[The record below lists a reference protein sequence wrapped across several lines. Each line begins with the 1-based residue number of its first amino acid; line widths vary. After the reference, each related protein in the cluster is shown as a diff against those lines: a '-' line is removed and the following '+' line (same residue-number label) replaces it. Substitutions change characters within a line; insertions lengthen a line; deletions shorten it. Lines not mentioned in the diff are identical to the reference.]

1 MQLLLIEDDEL
12 VASGLVAGLELDGFV
27 VDHVSN
33 GRQASQA
40 MGLFTPDAV
49 ILDLGLPDAD
59 GMAMLRQWRSEGLN
73 APVLILT
80 ARDALNDRVAG
91 LEAGGDDYVLKPFEL
106 DELAARL
113 RALVRRAAGRSVSEI
128 IHGDLIVRPSQ
139 NEVRLGNHSVRLSR
153 RELTLLEKF
162 LNARGTVLTEDQLKD
177 SLYGMATNVES
188 NALNVHIYH
197 LRKKLGR
204 ELIETVRGVG
214 YRLGPPLSV
223 SGQPES

>member
-1 MQLLLIEDDEL
+1 MQLLLIEVDEL
-12 VASGLVAGLELDGFV
+12 VAFGLVAGLELDGFV

-33 GRQASQA
+33 GRQASHA
-40 MGLFTPDAV
+40 MSLFTPDAL

-80 ARDALNDRVAG
+80 ARDALNDRVTG

-106 DELAARL
+106 DELVARL

-128 IHGDLIVRPSQ
+128 VHGDLIVRPSEG
-139 NEVRLGNHSVRLSR
+139 EVRLCDQPVRLSR

-162 LNARGTVLTEDQLKD
+162 LNARGAVLTEDQLKD
-177 SLYGMATNVES
+177 SLYGMTTNVES
-188 NALNVHIYH
+188 NVLNVHIYH

-223 SGQPES
+223 SDQAAS